1 MRAEQ
6 MAARIER
13 ERIQAEA
20 AEAARAAKAAEEGKI
35 RQSTRLLIYSFKV
48 WRCGQIVM
56 TTNLV
61 IKVYYRTCG
70 VTEFNCL
77 EGWN

>member
-1 MRAEQ
+1 

-48 WRCGQIVM
+48 
-56 TTNLV
+56 
-61 IKVYYRTCG
+61 
-70 VTEFNCL
+70 
-77 EGWN
+77 